1 MGTSIFFHGGM
12 PVEGAT
18 GEVGSQLYDLMPEHL
33 PALWAIGL
41 AVAGGIWLMKRGR
54 GPRMKA
60 FRQLPLQVRAIIA
73 LLLIAGA
80 AHGGLAWS
88 TTGGWRVLLA
98 GSAAMAV
105 LVALRIVDGKS
116 WRRWAGLFLAGS
128 LVGYWIELI
137 GGHPADQIGV
147 IVKAIE
153 VFALYLVLSP
163 VQAKAGTRRF
173 RQAAATA
180 GLIVVSVLNATA
192 VWAGAFGSASGDTN
206 PLDHH
211 SNGSVTP
218 GMVMNAGGATE
229 VSVAQQA
236 EADQLW
242 AATTAFTERYQDPSV
257 AAADGYRVEGLAGND
272 FHAGNPEYQNDGLM
286 LDPTKPENL
295 IYGMA
300 PDGPVLL
307 GVMFETEGLRND
319 PPSTGGAALDWHRH
333 EQVCFALTPPGL
345 AGLVDP
351 FGNCAVGSLAI
362 PTTNSMMHVWTVQ
375 GAPTKFGDLDEA
387 WKQEYLD
394 SLGL

>member
-1 MGTSIFFHGGM
+1 MGASILFHGGTPM
-12 PVEGAT
+12 EGAA
-18 GEVGSQLYDLMPEHL
+18 GEVGSQLFDLMPEHL
-33 PALWAIGL
+33 PALWAMGL
-41 AVAGGIWLMKRGR
+41 VVAAGILLLWRGR
-54 GPRMKA
+54 GPRMDA
-60 FRQLPLQVRAIIA
+60 FRRLSLRVRAVIA
-73 LLLIAGA
+73 LLLISGG
-80 AHGGLAWS
+80 AHGGLALGS
-88 TTGGWRVLLA
+88 TGGWRVLFA

-105 LVALRIVDGKS
+105 LVAFRIVDGKS
-116 WRRWAGLFLAGS
+116 WRRWAGLLLAGS

-137 GGHPADQIGV
+137 GGHPADQIG
-147 IVKAIE
+147 ITVKALE

-163 VQAKAGTRRF
+163 SPAKAGMRRF
-173 RQAAATA
+173 RQAAATS
-180 GLIVVSVLNATA
+180 GLVVICVLNASA

-206 PLDHH
+206 LLDHH
-211 SNGSVTP
+211 SNGSISP

-229 VSVAQQA
+229 ISIAHQA

-242 AATTAFTERYQDPSV
+242 AETTAFTIRYQDPSV
-257 AAADGYRVEGLAGND
+257 AAADGYRVDSIAGND

-295 IYGMA
+295 IYGMG

-319 PPSTGGAALDWHRH
+319 PPPTGGAALHWHRH

-351 FGNCAVGSLAI
+351 FGNCALGSLAI
-362 PTTNSMMHVWTVQ
+362 PTTNSMMHVWTLA

-394 SLGL
+394 SLGR